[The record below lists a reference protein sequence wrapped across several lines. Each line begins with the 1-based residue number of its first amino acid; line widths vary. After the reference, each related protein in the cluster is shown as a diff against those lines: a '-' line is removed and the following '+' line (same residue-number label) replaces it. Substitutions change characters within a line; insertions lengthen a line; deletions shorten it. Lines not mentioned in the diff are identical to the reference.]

1 MQDEDF
7 EPVASDV
14 PKEVAIPRKQ
24 LDRLQA
30 TLKSPTILFEKCLT
44 IFLWLPK
51 KLLTWWQVLHSNQKI
66 YLLAVIL
73 GFSQDQSMITETILD
88 PSTGLLIVGSIA
100 MIGMLR
106 ELLDIFTRVWQTLL
120 GKSFIFIVYVI
131 IGNFTLAVAAR
142 KVNYITGV
150 DPHSLIYAQGFT
162 TVLVLPLWLLLLT
175 SMSLILLFTLGN
187 MWFLVLKLI
196 NLLRL
201 HPINIRARE
210 RFSVLFIF
218 IRLLLISPIM
228 VTLMQPLS
236 WYKNELNIEVPG
248 ITFSSGQQNDVEEQA
263 AEAAIDESKVN
274 VGDELNVTDQLGI
287 TGSSDNLNND
297 LADNEPNDEVVIIGK
312 ETNIE
317 KDKYTDF
324 DRAIATFVYEY
335 ETFQLSRC
343 EKTDSERV
351 SIIGEDIILVA
362 EKVDGHPLGYKFSAR
377 ACILRDYK

>member
-7 EPVASDV
+7 EPVANDI

-24 LDRLQA
+24 LERLQA
-30 TLKSPTILFEKCLT
+30 TLKSPTILFEKCLS

-51 KLLTWWQVLHSNQKI
+51 KLVTWWQVLHSNQKI

-73 GFSQDQSMITETILD
+73 GVSQDQAMVTETIFD
-88 PSTGLLIVGSIA
+88 PSTGILIVGSIA

-187 MWFLVLKLI
+187 LWFLFLKLI

-201 HPINIRARE
+201 HPINARARE

-236 WYKNELNIEVPG
+236 WYKNELNIEIPG
-248 ITFSSGQQNDVEEQA
+248 VTISSGQQDDVEDK
-263 AEAAIDESKVN
+263 AAIQESSEN
-274 VGDELNVTDQLGI
+274 TDNELKETEQIAVTGNSDDLNDDLDDIKQVDDVVFLGI
-287 TGSSDNLNND
+287 ESD
-297 LADNEPNDEVVIIGK
+297 EEK
-312 ETNIE
+312 E
-317 KDKYTDF
+317 KYTDF

-343 EKTDSERV
+343 EKTDAERV
-351 SIIGEDIILVA
+351 SIIAEDIILVA
-362 EKVDGHPLGYKFSAR
+362 EKVEGHELGYKFSAR

>member
-14 PKEVAIPRKQ
+14 PNEVAIPRKQ
-24 LDRLQA
+24 LERLQA

-51 KLLTWWQVLHSNQKI
+51 KMVTWWQVLHSNQKI

-73 GFSQDQSMITETILD
+73 GVSQDESMTTETLLE
-88 PSTGLLIVGSIA
+88 PGTGLLIVGSVA

-187 MWFLVLKLI
+187 VWFLFLKLI

-201 HPINIRARE
+201 HPINARARE

-218 IRLLLISPIM
+218 IRLFLIMPIM
-228 VTLMQPLS
+228 ITLMQPLN
-236 WYKNELNIEVPG
+236 WYSNELNIEIPG
-248 ITFSSGQQNDVEEQA
+248 VTFSSGKQNDVEGKATNQ
-263 AEAAIDESKVN
+263 
-274 VGDELNVTDQLGI
+274 
-287 TGSSDNLNND
+287 
-297 LADNEPNDEVVIIGK
+297 EPNDMTENELTETKQIAVTGNSEELNDDLNDIKQIDDVVILGVESNEEQAK
-312 ETNIE
+312 E
-317 KDKYTDF
+317 KYTDF

-343 EKTDSERV
+343 EKTDAERV
-351 SIIGEDIILVA
+351 SIIAEDIILVA
-362 EKVDGHPLGYKFSAR
+362 EKVEGHDLGYKFSAR